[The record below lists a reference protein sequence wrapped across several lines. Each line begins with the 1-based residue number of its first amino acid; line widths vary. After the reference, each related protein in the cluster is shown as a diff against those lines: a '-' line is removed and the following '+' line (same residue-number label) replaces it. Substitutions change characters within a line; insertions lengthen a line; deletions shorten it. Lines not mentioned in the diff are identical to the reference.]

1 MRKPHPGRHKD
12 QAVAVAETAVHFKLQ
27 NKLKDTK
34 ICYQSRHKNYKTDK
48 SMLCFWPV
56 FNSSLRKQKT
66 KNKKKNSNLLLL
78 LLSFS
83 QVREVEHL
91 LVLLFFYW

>member
-12 QAVAVAETAVHFKLQ
+12 QAVAVAETAVHSKLQ

-48 SMLCFWPV
+48 SMLCF
-56 FNSSLRKQKT
+56 
-66 KNKKKNSNLLLL
+66 
-78 LLSFS
+78 
-83 QVREVEHL
+83 
-91 LVLLFFYW
+91 